1 MKMSRLV
8 VLAVFACAATAPLH
22 ATDAPVVSGQAR
34 FTVLTPRVIRM
45 EYSPNAQF
53 EDAPS
58 LVFATRGS
66 APEVKARVDHEKGW
80 LVIRTDVLTLRYK
93 EGSGA
98 FTADNLGIASKTTK
112 PAIDWHPGLK
122 ETANLGGTARTL
134 DQVDGERHASDNS
147 LLDLGDGL
155 ISRDGWHL
163 VDDTGSFVL
172 GNEKLPWVHRRACQD
187 CTDYT
192 FFGYGHDYTAAL
204 GDFALVAGRE
214 PLPPRYAFGYWWS
227 RYWNY
232 SDDELRDLVAHF
244 NRYGIPLD
252 VLVID
257 MDWHRTDGLSWVH
270 PKKDV
275 NGQSMGWTGYTWNRS
290 LFPEPGR
297 LLRWLGE
304 QGLKTTLNLHPASG
318 VLPHEDAYKDFMAA
332 LKADPAKPLPFEAA
346 DATYMAAYFSTV
358 LDPLHAMGVSFW
370 WLDWQQWKESKA
382 MPGLSNTWWLNHV
395 FFTHM
400 QEQGDKRALIYH
412 RWGGLGNHRYQVGF
426 SGDSIISWGSLA
438 FQPRFTATASNV
450 LYGYWSHDLGGH
462 TFRDESDPA
471 TRRIDPELYIRW
483 MQFGAWS
490 PIMRTH
496 TTKNPNLTKEPWR
509 FAPAQFDALRD
520 TVLTRYTFLPYT
532 YTMGRKA
539 YDTGVSLVRPMY
551 YGWPDNDEAYKAAGE
566 YMFGDDLL
574 VSPVTAAGDVNG
586 FTMHETWLPA
596 GNWFDTTDGSVVK
609 GGRTF
614 AGRYR
619 LDEVPVFARAGAI
632 VPTNTDPTVSVAHDG
647 GARTLR
653 VYPGG
658 NGKAELYEDAGD
670 DEAYRTD
677 AFARTALSSEWSK
690 HALRVKIAP
699 RTGNYPGMPTSRQWS
714 VDVVG
719 SAMPSSVTVDGVK
732 LSHSDDA
739 KPGTWRLTGKDL
751 TLHVT
756 LPQHGY
762 DSAQVVEVTWPA
774 NAPDVNGLV
783 GQMRD
788 VREAVAWLKAH
799 WEDVNG
805 VPDDVSLA
813 AQADLLIDYRPER
826 FTEEVAAFRKRYAQ
840 LDKALEQGGV
850 PADMRATFRARLGV
864 SR

>member
-1 MKMSRLV
+1 MKMFRLV
-8 VLAVFACAATAPLH
+8 ALAVLACVDTASLH

-58 LVFATRGS
+58 LVFATRAG
-66 APEVKARVDHEKGW
+66 APETKAAVTHEKGW

-98 FTADNLGIASKTTK
+98 FTADNLSIASKTTK

-122 ETANLGGTARTL
+122 ETTNLGGTARTL

-155 ISRDGWHL
+155 ISRDGWHV
-163 VDDTGSFVL
+163 VDDTGSYVL
-172 GNEKLPWVHRRACQD
+172 GNETLAWVHRRACQD
-187 CTDYT
+187 CTDQN
-192 FFGYGHDYTAAL
+192 FFGYGHDYAAAL
-204 GDFALVAGRE
+204 NDFALVAGRE

-232 SDDELRDLVAHF
+232 SDDELRDLVEHF

-297 LLRWLGE
+297 LLHWLGE

-318 VLPHEDAYKDFMAA
+318 ILPHEDAYKDFMAA

-346 DATYMAAYFSTV
+346 DASYMAAYFRTV
-358 LDPLHAMGVSFW
+358 LDPLNALGVTFW

-400 QEQGDKRALIYH
+400 QEQGKRRALIYH

-426 SGDSIISWGSLA
+426 SGDSIISWASLA

-496 TTKNPNLTKEPWR
+496 TTKNPDLTKEPWR
-509 FAPAQFDALRD
+509 FAPSEFDALRD
-520 TVLTRYTFLPYT
+520 TVLTRYTFLPYA

-539 YDTGVSLVRPMY
+539 YDTGISLVRPMY
-551 YGWPDNDEAYKAAGE
+551 YAWPDNDEAYKASGE

-574 VSPVTAAGDVNG
+574 VSPVTSAGDANG
-586 FTMHETWLPA
+586 FATHATWLPM
-596 GNWFDTTDGSVVK
+596 GDWFDTNDGSVVK
-609 GGRTF
+609 GGRTIQ
-614 AGRYR
+614 ARYR

-632 VPTNTDPTVSVAHDG
+632 VPTNTDPTVSVSHDG
-647 GARTLR
+647 GGRTLR

-670 DEAYRTD
+670 DEGYRGN
-677 AFARTALSSEWSK
+677 AFARTALTSEWSK
-690 HALRVKIAP
+690 RALRVHVAP
-699 RTGNYPGMPTSRQWS
+699 RVGGYPGMPTSRQWS
-714 VDVVG
+714 VDVPAV
-719 SAMPSSVTVDGVK
+719 AMPTRVTVDGVT
-732 LSHSDDA
+732 LTRSDET
-739 KPGTWRLTGKDL
+739 KPGTWRLSGKDL

-756 LPQHGY
+756 LPAHGY
-762 DSAQVVEVTWPA
+762 DQAQTVEVTWPA

-788 VREAVAWLKAH
+788 VRTAVAWLKAH
-799 WEDVNG
+799 WQDVNG
-805 VPDDVSLA
+805 VPDEVSLA
-813 AQADLLIDYRPER
+813 AQADLLIDYHPDQ
-826 FTEEVAAFRKRYAQ
+826 FAEEVAAFRKRYAA
-840 LDKALEQGGV
+840 LDKSLEQGGV
-850 PADMRATFRARLGV
+850 PADMRTTFKAKLG
-864 SR
+864 R

>member
-1 MKMSRLV
+1 
-8 VLAVFACAATAPLH
+8 
-22 ATDAPVVSGQAR
+22 
-34 FTVLTPRVIRM
+34 
-45 EYSPNAQF
+45 
-53 EDAPS
+53 
-58 LVFATRGS
+58 
-66 APEVKARVDHEKGW
+66 
-80 LVIRTDVLTLRYK
+80 
-93 EGSGA
+93 
-98 FTADNLGIASKTTK
+98 
-112 PAIDWHPGLK
+112 
-122 ETANLGGTARTL
+122 
-134 DQVDGERHASDNS
+134 
-147 LLDLGDGL
+147 
-155 ISRDGWHL
+155 
-163 VDDTGSFVL
+163 
-172 GNEKLPWVHRRACQD
+172 
-187 CTDYT
+187 
-192 FFGYGHDYTAAL
+192 
-204 GDFALVAGRE
+204 
-214 PLPPRYAFGYWWS
+214 
-227 RYWNY
+227 
-232 SDDELRDLVAHF
+232 
-244 NRYGIPLD
+244 
-252 VLVID
+252 
-257 MDWHRTDGLSWVH
+257 
-270 PKKDV
+270 
-275 NGQSMGWTGYTWNRS
+275 
-290 LFPEPGR
+290 
-297 LLRWLGE
+297 
-304 QGLKTTLNLHPASG
+304 
-318 VLPHEDAYKDFMAA
+318 MAA
-332 LKADPAKPLPFEAA
+332 LKADPAKPLPFEAT

-400 QEQGDKRALIYH
+400 QEQDDKRALIYH

-551 YGWPDNDEAYKAAGE
+551 YGWPDNDEAYKAVGE

-574 VSPVTAAGDVNG
+574 VSPVTAAGDANG
-586 FTMHETWLPA
+586 FTTHETWLPA
-596 GNWFDTTDGSVVK
+596 GNWFDTTDGSLVK

-614 AGRYR
+614 GGRYR
-619 LDEVPVFARAGAI
+619 LDEVPVFVRAGAI
-632 VPTNTDPTVSVAHDG
+632 IPTNTDPTVSVAHDR

-670 DEAYRTD
+670 DEAYRGN

-690 HALRVKIAP
+690 QALRVRIAP
-699 RTGNYPGMPTSRQWS
+699 RAGSYAGMPTSRQWS
-714 VDVVG
+714 VDVLG
-719 SAMPSSVTVDGVK
+719 SAMPVSVTVDGVA
-732 LSHSDDA
+732 LTRADDA

-756 LPQHGY
+756 LPEHGY
-762 DSAQVVEVTWPA
+762 DRAQIVEVRLARERTGCERPCR
-774 NAPDVNGLV
+774 PDARRARGGGVAEGALARRERRTRRGLARRAGRPPDRLPPGELRGGSRGVPQALRATGQDV
-783 GQMRD
+783 GTGWRAGRHARD
-788 VREAVAWLKAH
+788 VQGHVGYE
-799 WEDVNG
+799 
-805 VPDDVSLA
+805 SLIRRCGA
-813 AQADLLIDYRPER
+813 ASIAAPQA
-826 FTEEVAAFRKRYAQ
+826 TWKS
-840 LDKALEQGGV
+840 
-850 PADMRATFRARLGV
+850 RL
-864 SR
+864 SM